1 MLRLASVASAGAIH
15 LLCGAA
21 RVPFSTYMIGT
32 LVGLVP
38 ATFALGGVGALVRR
52 TMLEPS
58 MSNALIVVGAA
69 LLLMAVAAALRT
81 VLLIRRFAPSV
92 TSHRTRAE
100 FG

>member
-1 MLRLASVASAGAIH
+1 
-15 LLCGAA
+15 
-21 RVPFSTYMIGT
+21 
-32 LVGLVP
+32 
-38 ATFALGGVGALVRR
+38 
-52 TMLEPS
+52 